1 MGTDTY
7 EVGVMIEKR
16 LIELTQ
22 AVDALRRSIEAFDHK
37 GGV

>member
-1 MGTDTY
+1 MGTEAY
-7 EVGVMIEKR
+7 EVGRMIEAR

-22 AVDALRRSIEAFDHK
+22 AVDALRRSIEALDTK

>member
-1 MGTDTY
+1 MGTEAY
-7 EVGVMIEKR
+7 EVGRMIEAR

-22 AVDALRRSIEAFDHK
+22 AVDALRRSIEALDRQ

>member
-1 MGTDTY
+1 MGTEAYDAAR
-7 EVGVMIEKR
+7 MIELR

-22 AVDALRRSIEAFDHK
+22 AVDALRRSIEALDRQ